1 MKKTWE
7 FRWFTLIYTD
17 DYLPRLQIGDFWYIV
32 SGDLRIGCVLKCGI
46 PPHMAIVM
54 GNKCNVYGKHMEKW
68 WKNKEQIM
76 KNHEARWKTM
86 EFKGSFLP
94 DQVIFFHTNFA
105 SGLGGAGD
113 FGAATW
119 GFVEKKQMDGWTDR
133 RTDGWMDGRTDDGW
147 MDGPTMDGR
156 TDGRTDGWMDGWTF
170 FS

>member
-1 MKKTWE
+1 
-7 FRWFTLIYTD
+7 
-17 DYLPRLQIGDFWYIV
+17 
-32 SGDLRIGCVLKCGI
+32 
-46 PPHMAIVM
+46 
-54 GNKCNVYGKHMEKW
+54 
-68 WKNKEQIM
+68 
-76 KNHEARWKTM
+76 M

-94 DQVIFFHTNFA
+94 DQVTFFHTNFA

-133 RTDGWMDGRTDDGW
+133 RTDGRTDGWTDGRMMDGWTDRRW
-147 MDGPTMDGR
+147 

>member
-1 MKKTWE
+1 
-7 FRWFTLIYTD
+7 
-17 DYLPRLQIGDFWYIV
+17 
-32 SGDLRIGCVLKCGI
+32 
-46 PPHMAIVM
+46 
-54 GNKCNVYGKHMEKW
+54 
-68 WKNKEQIM
+68 
-76 KNHEARWKTM
+76 M

-119 GFVEKKQMDGWTDR
+119 GFVEKKRMDGWTDR

-156 TDGRTDGWMDGWTF
+156 TDGRMDGWMDGLF
-170 FS
+170 FINCV